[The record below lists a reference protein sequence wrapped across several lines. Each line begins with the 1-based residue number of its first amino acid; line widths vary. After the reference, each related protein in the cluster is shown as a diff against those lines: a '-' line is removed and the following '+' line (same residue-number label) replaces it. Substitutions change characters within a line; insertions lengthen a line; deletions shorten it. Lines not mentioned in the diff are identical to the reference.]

1 MRFLARRL
9 GFYLLTAW
17 AAITLNF
24 LVPRL
29 MPGDPVE
36 LLVARMKGNVDP
48 AAIDAMRRAFG
59 ISDANLWQQYLDYLG
74 NLAHGELGRSI
85 TFFPTEVS
93 TVIADSLP
101 WTVGLVGVATLISY
115 LMGTSLGVLM
125 AWKRGTW
132 LDGVLPAA
140 TFMHA
145 VPYFWVA
152 LALVFVFGVTLQW
165 FPVSRA
171 YGLDVMPGFTGEF
184 AGSVLYHAALPAV
197 TIVVASMADRI
208 LGMRNVMVTTLGE
221 DYVVMAEAKGLT
233 SRRVMWAYA
242 ARNAILPN
250 ITSFALSLGF
260 VVGGSV
266 LTEIVFSY
274 PGIGSMLLKG
284 VENEDFPLMQGIFL
298 VISLAVLVANFLAD
312 LAYVVLDPRTRQ
324 ESE

>member
-1 MRFLARRL
+1 MRFLVRRL
-9 GFYLLTAW
+9 GFYVLTAW
-17 AAITLNF
+17 AAVTLNF
-24 LVPRL
+24 LIPRL

-36 LLVARMKGNVDP
+36 LLVARMKGNLDP
-48 AAIDAMRRAFG
+48 AAIEAMKRAFG
-59 ISDANLWQQYLDYLG
+59 ISDAGLWQQYLDYLG

-93 TVIADSLP
+93 SVIAEALP
-101 WTVGLVGVATLISY
+101 WTIGVVGVATLISY
-115 LMGTSLGVLM
+115 VVGTSLGVLM

-132 LDGVLPAA
+132 LDGVLPTA

-152 LALVFVFGVTLQW
+152 LILAFVFGTVLGW
-165 FPVSRA
+165 FPTTRA
-171 YGLDVMPGFTGEF
+171 YALEVDPGWTGEF
-184 AGSVLYHAALPAV
+184 AGSVAYHAVLPAV
-197 TIVVASMADRI
+197 TIVAASMADRI

-274 PGIGSMLLKG
+274 PGIGSVLLKA

-324 ESE
+324 

>member
-17 AAITLNF
+17 AAVTLNF
-24 LVPRL
+24 LIPRM
-29 MPGDPVE
+29 MPGDPVD
-36 LLVARMKGNVDP
+36 LLVARLKGNVDP
-48 AAIDAMRRAFG
+48 AAIDAMKKAFG
-59 ISDANLWQQYLDYLG
+59 ISDANLWTQYLTYLG
-74 NLAHGELGRSI
+74 NLVTGELGRSI
-85 TFFPTEVS
+85 TFFPAQVS
-93 TVIADSLP
+93 SIIGEALP
-101 WTVGLVGVATLISY
+101 WTIGLVGVATLISY
-115 LMGTSLGVLM
+115 VVGTSLGVLM

-152 LALVFVFGVTLQW
+152 MALVFVFGITLGW
-165 FPVSRA
+165 FPDSRA
-171 YGLDVMPGFTGEF
+171 YGLDTTPGFTGEF
-184 AGSVLYHAALPAV
+184 VADVLYHAALPAI
-197 TIVVASMADRI
+197 TIVLASMADRI

-266 LTEIVFSY
+266 LTEIIFSY

-312 LAYVVLDPRTRQ
+312 LAYVALDPRTRQ
-324 ESE
+324 

>member
-17 AAITLNF
+17 AAVTLNF
-24 LVPRL
+24 LIPRL
-29 MPGDPVE
+29 MPGDPVD
-36 LLVARMKGNVDP
+36 LLVARLKGNVDP
-48 AAIDAMRRAFG
+48 AAIDAMKRAFG
-59 ISDANLWQQYLDYLG
+59 ISDAGVWQQYLDYLG
-74 NLAHGELGRSI
+74 NLLHGELGRSI
-85 TFFPTEVS
+85 TFFPAEVS
-93 TVIADSLP
+93 TIIAGSLP
-101 WTVGLVGVATLISY
+101 WTIGLVGVATLLSY
-115 LMGTSLGVLM
+115 LLGTFLGVIV
-125 AWKRGTW
+125 AWKRGSW
-132 LDGVLPAA
+132 LDGVLPAT

-152 LALVFVFGVTLQW
+152 LALVFVFGVTLRW

-171 YGLDVMPGFTGEF
+171 YGLDVMPAFDGPFVS
-184 AGSVLYHAALPAV
+184 SVLYHAALPAI
-197 TIVVASMADRI
+197 TIVIASMADRI

-298 VISLAVLVANFLAD
+298 VISLAVLAANLLAD

-324 ESE
+324 EA

>member
-24 LVPRL
+24 LIPRL

-36 LLVARMKGNVDP
+36 LLVARMKGNVNP

-59 ISDANLWQQYLDYLG
+59 ISDASLWQQYLDYLG
-74 NLAHGELGRSI
+74 NLAQGELGRSI
-85 TFFPTEVS
+85 TFFPAEVS

-171 YGLDVMPGFTGEF
+171 YGLDVMPGLTGEF
-184 AGSVLYHAALPAV
+184 AGSVVYHAALPAV

-274 PGIGSMLLKG
+274 PGIGSMLLKA

>member
-17 AAITLNF
+17 AAVTLNF
-24 LVPRL
+24 LIPRL
-29 MPGDPVE
+29 MPGDPVD
-36 LLVARMKGNVDP
+36 LLVARLKGNVDP
-48 AAIDAMRRAFG
+48 AAIDAMKRAFG
-59 ISDANLWQQYLDYLG
+59 ISDAGVWQQYLDYLG
-74 NLAHGELGRSI
+74 NLFHGELGRSI

-93 TVIADSLP
+93 TIIAGSLP
-101 WTVGLVGVATLISY
+101 WTVGLVGVATLLSY
-115 LMGTSLGVLM
+115 LVGTFLGVIV
-125 AWKRGTW
+125 AWRRGSW
-132 LDGVLPAA
+132 LDGVLPAT

-152 LALVFVFGVTLQW
+152 LALVFVFGVTLRW

-171 YGLDVMPGFTGEF
+171 YGLDVMPDFDGPFVS
-184 AGSVLYHAALPAV
+184 SVLYHAALPAI
-197 TIVVASMADRI
+197 TIVIASMADRI

-298 VISLAVLVANFLAD
+298 VISLAVLAANLLAD

-324 ESE
+324 EA